1 MKTTEEFIK
10 EAIKIHGS
18 KYEYQKA
25 CYLKSNIK
33 IIITCKE
40 HGDFEQSTKKHLQG
54 QGCKQCGY
62 IKNGNLTRLT
72 TEQFIEKANLIHNNY
87 YSYEFTNYISN
98 KEKVIITCPIHG
110 DFPQTASSH
119 LQGVNCKS
127 CSHIKSGESGRK
139 GIEEILKKFNKKHK
153 DFYVYNLNEDIK
165 TDDIIEII
173 CPNHGKFSQKVSV
186 HYRSGCPKCGN
197 ERIGEYQRKKPKEL
211 DRVCRN
217 LRRRL
222 KKFMQKKGF
231 KKTNKTCDIIGLN
244 WVNLKCYLEDNPY
257 NFKTDCLDLDTDHI
271 IPISS
276 AKTEEDLY
284 KLTHY
289 TNLQLLP
296 KDYNQHIKRDNPFDR
311 EHFEKWLIETK
322 YNKC

>member
-1 MKTTEEFIK
+1 METTEEFIK

-110 DFPQTASSH
+110 DFSQTASSH

-165 TDDIIEII
+165 TARENLSNQGIDISKMNDREVAEYLDKDYTLRSKTQDVLYLTTYQGAKALSNMYNENPLGKLSGGFRTAESYII
-173 CPNHGKFSQKVSV
+173 GIFGKIFSANPD
-186 HYRSGCPKCGN
+186 YLFLN
-197 ERIGEYQRKKPKEL
+197 
-211 DRVCRN
+211 
-217 LRRRL
+217 
-222 KKFMQKKGF
+222 FF
-231 KKTNKTCDIIGLN
+231 FNKTSIII
-244 WVNLKCYLEDNPY
+244 
-257 NFKTDCLDLDTDHI
+257 FI
-271 IPISS
+271 
-276 AKTEEDLY
+276 
-284 KLTHY
+284 
-289 TNLQLLP
+289 
-296 KDYNQHIKRDNPFDR
+296 F
-311 EHFEKWLIETK
+311 
-322 YNKC
+322 